1 MGGQKARDTAEAR
14 RRVAALRAQG
24 LTFAVIARRLGLT
37 TEAARSLV
45 RPRRLPS
52 PHAAVRCG
60 ACGQEVA
67 RRPGGGRLPRAG
79 PLCLACLAQRPDV
92 PFPQRLLAYRT
103 AAGLTQAALGERAG
117 LSAKAVSQAER
128 GLVRPDAETVRR
140 LAEVLGP
147 DLLGGA
153 GAGEE

>member
-1 MGGQKARDTAEAR
+1 MGGQRARGAEEAR
-14 RRVAALRAQG
+14 RRVGELRAQG
-24 LTFAVIARRLGLT
+24 LTFAVIARRLGLK

-52 PHAAVRCG
+52 PYAAVRCAG
-60 ACGQEVA
+60 CGREVA
-67 RRPGGGRLPRAG
+67 RRPGGGRLPRAR

-103 AAGLTQAALGERAG
+103 AAGLTQAALAAKAG
-117 LSAKAVSQAER
+117 LSAKVISEAER
-128 GLVRPDAETVRR
+128 GVGRPDAAAVRR

-147 DLLGGA
+147 GLLGAADGV
-153 GAGEE
+153 